1 MNNRRDFIY
10 NAMMSSIGISAL
22 SMVGCSSQRILEQTK
37 KNRNGPLI
45 SLAQWSLNRAFFGGS
60 LDPSNFPTIAKRDY
74 DISAV
79 EYVNQFYTKHALNDS
94 FWINLNRQATDEGVK
109 SLLIMVDNEGDLGNP
124 NDSER
129 HLVIENHTK
138 WIHAAKLLGCHSIR
152 VNAFGDGS
160 KEVVREALIDGMGR
174 LSDFA
179 AKEGINVL
187 IENHGLYS
195 SDGKWLAGII
205 READRPNFGTLPDF
219 GNWCLSAKWGSTQ
232 NNKCEESYDIYQG
245 VKDFLPFAHG
255 VSAKSYEFNADGNE
269 THIDYYK
276 MMSIVKKFGFTGYIG
291 VEYEG
296 KVLSEPDGIRATKAL
311 IEKSW
316 KSA

>member
-1 MNNRRDFIY
+1 MTNRRDFVY
-10 NAMMSSIGISAL
+10 NAILSSLGISAL
-22 SMVGCSSQRILEQTK
+22 SMLGCSSQRIYESME
-37 KNRNGPLI
+37 KNEEGPLI

-60 LDPSNFPTIAKRDY
+60 LDPDNFPAIAKRDY
-74 DISAV
+74 DIRAV
-79 EYVNQFYTKHALNDS
+79 EYVNQFYTKHALNES
-94 FWINLNRQATDEGVK
+94 FWIKLNRQATDEGVK
-109 SLLIMVDNEGDLGNP
+109 SLLIMVDDEGDLGNS

-129 HLVIENHTK
+129 HQSVENHTK

-160 KEVVREALIDGMGR
+160 KEVIRGALIDGMGR
-174 LSDFA
+174 LSDIA

-195 SDGKWLAGII
+195 SDGKWIAGII
-205 READRPNFGTLPDF
+205 KEANRSNFGTLPDF

-245 VKDFLPFAHG
+245 VIDFLPYAHG
-255 VSAKSYEFNADGNE
+255 VSAKSYEFNADGDE

-276 MMSIVKKFGFTGYIG
+276 MMTIVKKMKFEGYIG

-296 KVLSEPDGIRATKAL
+296 ESLSEPDGIRATKAL
-311 IEKSW
+311 IEKAW
-316 KSA
+316 KLA